1 MTTLGGF
8 AQKMRKASKAV
19 LTNTDKLVKEIA
31 CDVLA
36 IVVNDTPVDVGT
48 AKSNWHVGI
57 DNAPSM
63 VQSAYDPGEKGST
76 EISNIEQA
84 IAQGEAVI
92 ATYAGSQEI
101 HITNNLDYINDL
113 NSGSS
118 NQAPPGY
125 VQDAVLEALGKVQK
139 AGFSILHNIEV

>member
-8 AQKMRKASKAV
+8 AQKMRKASKSV
-19 LTNTDKLVKEIA
+19 LSNADKLVKEIA
-31 CDVLA
+31 CDVLTV
-36 IVVNDTPVDVGT
+36 VVNDTPIDVGT

-57 DNAPSM
+57 NSAPSV

-76 EISNIEQA
+76 EISNIEQT

-101 HITNNLDYINDL
+101 HITNNLDYIKDL

>member
-8 AQKMRKASKAV
+8 AQKMRKASKSV
-19 LTNTDKLVKEIA
+19 LSNADKLVKEIA
-31 CDVLA
+31 CDVLTV
-36 IVVNDTPVDVGT
+36 VVNDTPIDVGT

-57 DNAPSM
+57 NSAPSV

-76 EISNIEQA
+76 EISNIEQT

-101 HITNNLDYINDL
+101 HITNNLDYIKDL

-139 AGFSILHNIEV
+139 AGFSILHDIEV

>member
-8 AQKMRKASKAV
+8 AQKMRNASKAV
-19 LTNTDKLVKEIA
+19 LTNADNLVKEIA
-31 CDVLA
+31 CEVLTV
-36 IVVNDTPVDVGT
+36 VVNDTPIDVGT

-57 DNAPSM
+57 NSAPSV

-101 HITNNLDYINDL
+101 HITNNREYIDDL
-113 NSGSS
+113 NSSSS

-139 AGFSILHNIEV
+139 AGFSILHDIEV

>member
-1 MTTLGGF
+1 
-8 AQKMRKASKAV
+8 MRKASKSV
-19 LTNTDKLVKEIA
+19 LSNADKLVKKIA
-31 CDVLA
+31 CDVLTV
-36 IVVNDTPVDVGT
+36 VVNDTPIDVGT

-57 DNAPSM
+57 NSAPSV

-76 EISNIEQA
+76 EISNIEQT

-101 HITNNLDYINDL
+101 HITNNLDYIKDL

-139 AGFSILHNIEV
+139 AGFSILHDIEV